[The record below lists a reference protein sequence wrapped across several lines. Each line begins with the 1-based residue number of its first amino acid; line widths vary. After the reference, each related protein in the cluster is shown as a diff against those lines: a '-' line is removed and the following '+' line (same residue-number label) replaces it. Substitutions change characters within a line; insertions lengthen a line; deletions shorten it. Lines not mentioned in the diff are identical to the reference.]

1 MKFKQKIGIPKNN
14 IMQKFMAFF
23 AISLFVKLLE
33 LKMCSL
39 EPSDFRYANG
49 IMIRMPVENIR

>member
-1 MKFKQKIGIPKNN
+1 MKFMQKIGMPKNN
-14 IMQKFMAFF
+14 IMQKFKAFF

-39 EPSDFRYANG
+39 EPRDFRYANG
-49 IMIRMPVENIR
+49 IMIRTPVAYIR